1 MTVWVDGDSIP
12 RDVRRILLQRKELTM
27 ECQNGLPIL
36 LLRFITTVRLLDVPL
51 PYITKVSP
59 GPDAADTFIEEHAQ
73 AGDVVITRDIPF
85 MDRLV
90 EKGIWALNDRG
101 ELITKENSAE
111 RRSLRDASLALR
123 NLGILPDSP
132 KSSQRT
138 AADTKRFADSLDR
151 LLARL
156 LK

>member
-1 MTVWVDGDSIP
+1 MTVWVDGDSVP
-12 RDVRRILLQRKELTM
+12 RDVRRILLQRKELT
-27 ECQNGLPIL
+27 EDIQNQSQSQV
-36 LLRFITTVRLLDVPL
+36 LRFITTVRLPDVPL

-59 GPDAADTFIEEHAQ
+59 GPDAADTFIEEHAK

-85 MDRLV
+85 MDRLA

-111 RRSLRDASLALR
+111 RRSIRDASLTLR

-132 KSSQRT
+132 KGSQRT
-138 AADTKRFADSLDR
+138 TADTKRFADSLDR
-151 LLARL
+151 LLARI

>member
-1 MTVWVDGDSIP
+1 MTVWVDGDSVP
-12 RDVRRILLQRKELTM
+12 RDIRRILLQRKELTG
-27 ECQNGLPIL
+27 ENQNRSQSQA
-36 LLRFITTVRLLDVPL
+36 LRFITTVRLPDVPL

-59 GPDAADTFIEEHAQ
+59 GPDAADTFIEEHAK

-85 MDRLV
+85 MDRLA
-90 EKGIWALNDRG
+90 EKGILALNDRG

-123 NLGILPDSP
+123 NLGVLPDSP
-132 KSSQRT
+132 KGSHRT

-151 LLARL
+151 LLAQL